1 MKNEKNEREIEGEKN
16 AAAELNR
23 GRRVAA
29 DLAKCAIFVVLM
41 IVSAFIK
48 IPFPLVPLTFQTVVA
63 VLAGLLLG
71 PLYGTAA
78 VGVYIFMGL
87 IGLPVFTSGGGFAYV
102 VQPTFG
108 YILGFAAA
116 AFVAGALCGRGKA
129 AQITLRGALLAS
141 VAGFLVNYIVGV
153 PYFLLIWHLQSD
165 LYAERSR
172 AVPVGRIF
180 GVACSTPARSPALNG
195 ISEKNEIARKTEI
208 YYLTKKYGFGIIEW
222 LFGEHA
228 LRNSHSN

>member
-1 MKNEKNEREIEGEKN
+1 MKNEKNEREIEMQGEKN

-29 DLAKCAIFVVLM
+29 ELAKCAIFVVLM
-41 IVSAFIK
+41 VVSAFIK

-153 PYFLLIWHLQSD
+153 PYFLLIWHFYMHNGGVWQAAVTYNLIYMPKD
-165 LYAERSR
+165 L
-172 AVPVGRIF
+172 
-180 GVACSTPARSPALNG
+180 ALCLL
-195 ISEKNEIARKTEI
+195 A
-208 YYLTKKYGFGIIEW
+208 GFLAW
-222 LFGEHA
+222 RVLPLLDR
-228 LRNSHSN
+228 LR

>member
-1 MKNEKNEREIEGEKN
+1 MKNEKNEREIEMQGEKN

-29 DLAKCAIFVVLM
+29 ELAKCAIFVVLM

-71 PLYGTAA
+71 SLYGTAA

-116 AFVAGALCGRGKA
+116 AFVAGALCGRDKA

-153 PYFLLIWHLQSD
+153 PYFLLIWHFYMHNGGVWQAAVTYNLIYMPKD
-165 LYAERSR
+165 L
-172 AVPVGRIF
+172 
-180 GVACSTPARSPALNG
+180 ALCLL
-195 ISEKNEIARKTEI
+195 A
-208 YYLTKKYGFGIIEW
+208 GFLAW
-222 LFGEHA
+222 RVRPLLDR
-228 LRNSHSN
+228 LR

>member
-1 MKNEKNEREIEGEKN
+1 MKNDKNEREIEMQGEKN

-23 GRRVAA
+23 GRRAA
-29 DLAKCAIFVVLM
+29 VDLAKCAIFVALM
-41 IVSAFIK
+41 VVSAFIK

-153 PYFLLIWHLQSD
+153 PYFLLIWHFYMHNGGVWQAAVTYNLIYMPKD
-165 LYAERSR
+165 L
-172 AVPVGRIF
+172 
-180 GVACSTPARSPALNG
+180 ALCLL
-195 ISEKNEIARKTEI
+195 A
-208 YYLTKKYGFGIIEW
+208 GFLAW
-222 LFGEHA
+222 RVRPLLDR
-228 LRNSHSN
+228 LR

>member
-1 MKNEKNEREIEGEKN
+1 MKNEKNEREIEMQGEKN

-29 DLAKCAIFVVLM
+29 ELAKCAIFVVLM
-41 IVSAFIK
+41 IVSAFIR

-71 PLYGTAA
+71 PVYGTAA

-87 IGLPVFTSGGGFAYV
+87 LGLPVFTNGGGFAYV

-153 PYFLLIWHLQSD
+153 PYFLLIWHFYMHNGGVWQAAVTYNLIYMPKD
-165 LYAERSR
+165 L
-172 AVPVGRIF
+172 
-180 GVACSTPARSPALNG
+180 ALCLL
-195 ISEKNEIARKTEI
+195 A
-208 YYLTKKYGFGIIEW
+208 GFLAW
-222 LFGEHA
+222 RVRPLLDR
-228 LRNSHSN
+228 LR

>member
-1 MKNEKNEREIEGEKN
+1 MKNDKNEREIEMQGEKN

-23 GRRVAA
+23 GRRAA
-29 DLAKCAIFVVLM
+29 VDLAKCAIFVALM
-41 IVSAFIK
+41 VVSAFIR

-71 PLYGTAA
+71 PVYGTAA
-78 VGVYIFMGL
+78 VGVYIVMGL
-87 IGLPVFTSGGGFAYV
+87 LGLPVFTNGGGFAYV

-153 PYFLLIWHLQSD
+153 PYFLLIWHFYMHNGGVWQAAVTYNLIYMPKD
-165 LYAERSR
+165 L
-172 AVPVGRIF
+172 
-180 GVACSTPARSPALNG
+180 ALCLL
-195 ISEKNEIARKTEI
+195 A
-208 YYLTKKYGFGIIEW
+208 GFLAW
-222 LFGEHA
+222 RVRPLLDR
-228 LRNSHSN
+228 LR

>member
-1 MKNEKNEREIEGEKN
+1 MKNEKNEREIEMQGEKN

-141 VAGFLVNYIVGV
+141 VAGFLVNYLVGV
-153 PYFLLIWHLQSD
+153 PYFLLIWHFYMHNGGVWQAAVTYNLIYMPKD
-165 LYAERSR
+165 L
-172 AVPVGRIF
+172 
-180 GVACSTPARSPALNG
+180 ALCLL
-195 ISEKNEIARKTEI
+195 A
-208 YYLTKKYGFGIIEW
+208 GFLAW
-222 LFGEHA
+222 RVRPLLDR
-228 LRNSHSN
+228 LR

>member
-1 MKNEKNEREIEGEKN
+1 MKNEKNEREIEMQGEKN

-23 GRRVAA
+23 GRRIAA

-41 IVSAFIK
+41 IVSAFIR
-48 IPFPLVPLTFQTVVA
+48 IPIPLVPLTFQTVVA

-87 IGLPVFTSGGGFAYV
+87 IGLPVFTNGGGFAYV

-116 AFVAGALCGRGKA
+116 AFVAGLICGKGK
-129 AQITLRGALLAS
+129 ISLLRALLAS
-141 VAGFLVNYIVGV
+141 FAGFLANYLVGV
-153 PYFLLIWHLQSD
+153 PYFLLIWHFYMNNGGVWQAAVTYNLIYMPKD
-165 LYAERSR
+165 LVLCLLAGFLAWRVRPLLER
-172 AVPVGRIF
+172 
-180 GVACSTPARSPALNG
+180 L
-195 ISEKNEIARKTEI
+195 
-208 YYLTKKYGFGIIEW
+208 
-222 LFGEHA
+222 H
-228 LRNSHSN
+228 

>member
-1 MKNEKNEREIEGEKN
+1 MKNDKNEREIEMQGEKN

-23 GRRVAA
+23 GRRAA
-29 DLAKCAIFVVLM
+29 VDLAKCAIFVALM
-41 IVSAFIK
+41 VVSAFIR

-71 PLYGTAA
+71 PVYGTAA

-87 IGLPVFTSGGGFAYV
+87 LGLPVFTNGGGFAYV

-116 AFVAGALCGRGKA
+116 VFVAGLICGKGKGA
-129 AQITLRGALLAS
+129 KITLRRALLAS

-153 PYFLLIWHLQSD
+153 PYFLLIWHFYMHNGGVWEASVTYNLVYMPKD
-165 LYAERSR
+165 LVLCLLAGFLAWRVRPLLER
-172 AVPVGRIF
+172 
-180 GVACSTPARSPALNG
+180 
-195 ISEKNEIARKTEI
+195 
-208 YYLTKKYGFGIIEW
+208 
-222 LFGEHA
+222 
-228 LRNSHSN
+228 LR

>member
-1 MKNEKNEREIEGEKN
+1 MKNDKNEPN
-16 AAAELNR
+16 AAAQKEAIAVRRR
-23 GRRVAA
+23 GRSIAVE
-29 DLAKCAIFVVLM
+29 LAKCAIFVVLM

-87 IGLPVFTSGGGFAYV
+87 IGLPVFTNGGGFAYV

-116 AFVAGALCGRGKA
+116 AFVAGLIGGKGK
-129 AQITLRGALLAS
+129 ITLLRAL
-141 VAGFLVNYIVGV
+141 VAGGIGFLVNYLVGV
-153 PYFLLIWHLQSD
+153 PYFLLIWHFYMHNGGVWEAAITYNF
-165 LYAERSR
+165 LYMPKDFALCLLAGFLAWRVRPLLER
-172 AVPVGRIF
+172 
-180 GVACSTPARSPALNG
+180 
-195 ISEKNEIARKTEI
+195 
-208 YYLTKKYGFGIIEW
+208 
-222 LFGEHA
+222 
-228 LRNSHSN
+228 LR

>member
-29 DLAKCAIFVVLM
+29 ELAKCAIFVVLM
-41 IVSAFIK
+41 VVSAFIK

-153 PYFLLIWHLQSD
+153 PYFLLIWHFYMHNGGVWQAAVTYNLIYMPKD
-165 LYAERSR
+165 L
-172 AVPVGRIF
+172 
-180 GVACSTPARSPALNG
+180 ALCLL
-195 ISEKNEIARKTEI
+195 A
-208 YYLTKKYGFGIIEW
+208 GFLAW
-222 LFGEHA
+222 RVRPLLDR
-228 LRNSHSN
+228 LR

>member
-1 MKNEKNEREIEGEKN
+1 MKNDKNEREIEMQGEKN

-23 GRRVAA
+23 GRRAA
-29 DLAKCAIFVVLM
+29 VDLAKCAIFVALM
-41 IVSAFIK
+41 VVSAFIR

-63 VLAGLLLG
+63 VLAGLLL
-71 PLYGTAA
+71 GTAA

-116 AFVAGALCGRGKA
+116 AFVAGALCGRRKA

-153 PYFLLIWHLQSD
+153 PYFLLIWHFYMHNGGVWQAAVTYNLIYMPKD
-165 LYAERSR
+165 L
-172 AVPVGRIF
+172 
-180 GVACSTPARSPALNG
+180 ALCLL
-195 ISEKNEIARKTEI
+195 A
-208 YYLTKKYGFGIIEW
+208 GFLAW
-222 LFGEHA
+222 RVRPLLDR
-228 LRNSHSN
+228 LR

>member
-41 IVSAFIK
+41 IVSAFIR

-71 PLYGTAA
+71 PVYGTAA

-116 AFVAGALCGRGKA
+116 AFVAGALCGRRKA

-153 PYFLLIWHLQSD
+153 PYFLLIWHFYMHNGGVWQAAVTYNLIYMPKD
-165 LYAERSR
+165 L
-172 AVPVGRIF
+172 
-180 GVACSTPARSPALNG
+180 ALCLL
-195 ISEKNEIARKTEI
+195 A
-208 YYLTKKYGFGIIEW
+208 GFLAW
-222 LFGEHA
+222 RVRPLLDR
-228 LRNSHSN
+228 LR

>member
-1 MKNEKNEREIEGEKN
+1 MKNEKNEREIEMQGEKN

-29 DLAKCAIFVVLM
+29 ELAKCAIFVVLM
-41 IVSAFIK
+41 VVSAFIK

-153 PYFLLIWHLQSD
+153 PYFLLIWHFYMHNGGVWQAAVTYNLIYMPKD
-165 LYAERSR
+165 LALCLLAGFLAWRVR
-172 AVPVGRIF
+172 PLL
-180 GVACSTPARSPALNG
+180 AR
-195 ISEKNEIARKTEI
+195 
-208 YYLTKKYGFGIIEW
+208 
-222 LFGEHA
+222 
-228 LRNSHSN
+228 LR

>member
-1 MKNEKNEREIEGEKN
+1 MKNSKNEIGHDGEKN
-16 AAAELNR
+16 VAAGLNR

-29 DLAKCAIFVVLM
+29 ELAKCAIFVVLM
-41 IVSAFIK
+41 VVSAFIK

-116 AFVAGALCGRGKA
+116 AFVAGALCGKGK
-129 AQITLRGALLAS
+129 ITLFRALLAS
-141 VAGFLVNYIVGV
+141 AAGFLVNYIVGV
-153 PYFLLIWHLQSD
+153 PYFLLIWHFYMHNGGVWQAAVTYNLIYMPKD
-165 LYAERSR
+165 L
-172 AVPVGRIF
+172 
-180 GVACSTPARSPALNG
+180 ALCLL
-195 ISEKNEIARKTEI
+195 A
-208 YYLTKKYGFGIIEW
+208 GFLAW
-222 LFGEHA
+222 RVRPL
-228 LRNSHSN
+228 LRRLP

>member
-29 DLAKCAIFVVLM
+29 ELAKCAIFVVLM
-41 IVSAFIK
+41 IVSAFIR

-153 PYFLLIWHLQSD
+153 PYFLLIWHFYMHNGGVWQAAVTYNLIYMPKD
-165 LYAERSR
+165 L
-172 AVPVGRIF
+172 
-180 GVACSTPARSPALNG
+180 ALCLL
-195 ISEKNEIARKTEI
+195 A
-208 YYLTKKYGFGIIEW
+208 GFLAW
-222 LFGEHA
+222 RVRPLLDR
-228 LRNSHSN
+228 LR

>member
-1 MKNEKNEREIEGEKN
+1 MKNSKNEIGHGEKN
-16 AAAELNR
+16 AAAGLNR

-116 AFVAGALCGRGKA
+116 AFVAGVLCGRGKA

-153 PYFLLIWHLQSD
+153 PYFLLIWHFYMHNGGGWQAAVTYNLIYMPKD
-165 LYAERSR
+165 L
-172 AVPVGRIF
+172 
-180 GVACSTPARSPALNG
+180 ALCLL
-195 ISEKNEIARKTEI
+195 A
-208 YYLTKKYGFGIIEW
+208 GFLAW
-222 LFGEHA
+222 RVRPLLDR
-228 LRNSHSN
+228 LR

>member
-1 MKNEKNEREIEGEKN
+1 MKNSKNEIGHDGEKN
-16 AAAELNR
+16 VAAGLNR

-29 DLAKCAIFVVLM
+29 ELAKCAIFVVLM
-41 IVSAFIK
+41 VVSAFIK

-141 VAGFLVNYIVGV
+141 VVGFLVNYIVGV
-153 PYFLLIWHLQSD
+153 PYFLLIWHFYMHNGGVWQAAVTYNLIYMPKD
-165 LYAERSR
+165 L
-172 AVPVGRIF
+172 
-180 GVACSTPARSPALNG
+180 ALCLL
-195 ISEKNEIARKTEI
+195 A
-208 YYLTKKYGFGIIEW
+208 GFLAW
-222 LFGEHA
+222 RVRPL
-228 LRNSHSN
+228 LRRLP

>member
-1 MKNEKNEREIEGEKN
+1 MKNEKNEREIEMQGEKN

-29 DLAKCAIFVVLM
+29 ELAKCAIFVVLM

-71 PLYGTAA
+71 PLCGTAA

-129 AQITLRGALLAS
+129 AQETLRGALLAC

-153 PYFLLIWHLQSD
+153 PYFLLIWHFYMHNGGVWQAAVTYNLIYMPKD
-165 LYAERSR
+165 L
-172 AVPVGRIF
+172 
-180 GVACSTPARSPALNG
+180 ALCLL
-195 ISEKNEIARKTEI
+195 A
-208 YYLTKKYGFGIIEW
+208 GFLAW
-222 LFGEHA
+222 RVRPLLDR
-228 LRNSHSN
+228 LR

>member
-1 MKNEKNEREIEGEKN
+1 MKNEKNEREIEMQGEKN

-29 DLAKCAIFVVLM
+29 ELAKCAIFVVLM
-41 IVSAFIK
+41 IVSAFIR

-153 PYFLLIWHLQSD
+153 PYFLLIWHFYMHNGGVWQAAVTYNLIYMPKD
-165 LYAERSR
+165 L
-172 AVPVGRIF
+172 
-180 GVACSTPARSPALNG
+180 ALCLL
-195 ISEKNEIARKTEI
+195 A
-208 YYLTKKYGFGIIEW
+208 GFLAW
-222 LFGEHA
+222 RVRPLLDR
-228 LRNSHSN
+228 LR

>member
-1 MKNEKNEREIEGEKN
+1 MKNEKNEREIEMQGEKN

-29 DLAKCAIFVVLM
+29 ELAKCAIFVVLM

-78 VGVYIFMGL
+78 VGVYIFMGF

-153 PYFLLIWHLQSD
+153 PYFLLIWHFYMHNGGVWQAAVTYNLIYMPKD
-165 LYAERSR
+165 L
-172 AVPVGRIF
+172 
-180 GVACSTPARSPALNG
+180 ALCLL
-195 ISEKNEIARKTEI
+195 A
-208 YYLTKKYGFGIIEW
+208 GFLAW
-222 LFGEHA
+222 RVRPLLDR
-228 LRNSHSN
+228 LR

>member
-1 MKNEKNEREIEGEKN
+1 MKNDKNEREIEMQGEKN

-29 DLAKCAIFVVLM
+29 ELAKCAIFVVLM
-41 IVSAFIK
+41 VVSAFIK

-153 PYFLLIWHLQSD
+153 PYFLLIWHFYMHNGGVWQAAVTYNLIYMPKD
-165 LYAERSR
+165 L
-172 AVPVGRIF
+172 
-180 GVACSTPARSPALNG
+180 ALCLL
-195 ISEKNEIARKTEI
+195 A
-208 YYLTKKYGFGIIEW
+208 GFLAW
-222 LFGEHA
+222 RVRPLLDR
-228 LRNSHSN
+228 LR

>member
-87 IGLPVFTSGGGFAYV
+87 VGLPVFTNGGGFAYV

-116 AFVAGALCGRGKA
+116 AFVAGLIGGKGKIILSRALIAGG
-129 AQITLRGALLAS
+129 I
-141 VAGFLVNYIVGV
+141 GFLVNYLVGV
-153 PYFLLIWHLQSD
+153 PYFLLIWHFYMHNGGVWQAAVTYNLIYMPKD
-165 LYAERSR
+165 LVLCFLA
-172 AVPVGRIF
+172 
-180 GVACSTPARSPALNG
+180 
-195 ISEKNEIARKTEI
+195 
-208 YYLTKKYGFGIIEW
+208 GFLAW
-222 LFGEHA
+222 RVRPLLDR
-228 LRNSHSN
+228 LR

>member
-1 MKNEKNEREIEGEKN
+1 MKNEKNEREIEMQGEKN

-29 DLAKCAIFVVLM
+29 ELAKCAIFVVLM
-41 IVSAFIK
+41 VVSAFIK

-153 PYFLLIWHLQSD
+153 PYFLLIWHFYMHNGGVWQAAVTYNLIYMPKD
-165 LYAERSR
+165 L
-172 AVPVGRIF
+172 
-180 GVACSTPARSPALNG
+180 ALCLL
-195 ISEKNEIARKTEI
+195 A
-208 YYLTKKYGFGIIEW
+208 GFLAW
-222 LFGEHA
+222 RVRPLLDR
-228 LRNSHSN
+228 LR

>member
-1 MKNEKNEREIEGEKN
+1 MKNSKNEIGHGEKN

-23 GRRVAA
+23 GRRAA
-29 DLAKCAIFVVLM
+29 VDLAKCAIFVALM
-41 IVSAFIK
+41 VVSAFIR

-71 PLYGTAA
+71 PVYGTAA

-153 PYFLLIWHLQSD
+153 PYFLLIWHFYMHNGGVWQAAVTYNLIYMPKD
-165 LYAERSR
+165 L
-172 AVPVGRIF
+172 
-180 GVACSTPARSPALNG
+180 ALCLL
-195 ISEKNEIARKTEI
+195 A
-208 YYLTKKYGFGIIEW
+208 GFLAW
-222 LFGEHA
+222 RVRPLLDR
-228 LRNSHSN
+228 LR

>member
-1 MKNEKNEREIEGEKN
+1 MKNEKNEREIEMQGEKN

-29 DLAKCAIFVVLM
+29 ELAKCAIFVVLM

-71 PLYGTAA
+71 ALYGTAA

-141 VAGFLVNYIVGV
+141 IAGFLVNYIVGV
-153 PYFLLIWHLQSD
+153 PYFLLIWHFYMHNGGVWQAAVTYNLIYMPKD
-165 LYAERSR
+165 L
-172 AVPVGRIF
+172 
-180 GVACSTPARSPALNG
+180 ALCLL
-195 ISEKNEIARKTEI
+195 A
-208 YYLTKKYGFGIIEW
+208 GFLAW
-222 LFGEHA
+222 RVRPLLDR
-228 LRNSHSN
+228 LR

>member
-1 MKNEKNEREIEGEKN
+1 MKNEKNEREIEMQREKN

-29 DLAKCAIFVVLM
+29 ELAKCAIFVVLM

-71 PLYGTAA
+71 PLYSTAA

-108 YILGFAAA
+108 YILGFAAG

-153 PYFLLIWHLQSD
+153 PYFLLIWHFYMHNGGVWQAAVTYNLIYMPKD
-165 LYAERSR
+165 L
-172 AVPVGRIF
+172 
-180 GVACSTPARSPALNG
+180 ALCLL
-195 ISEKNEIARKTEI
+195 A
-208 YYLTKKYGFGIIEW
+208 GFLAW
-222 LFGEHA
+222 RVRPLLDR
-228 LRNSHSN
+228 LR

>member
-1 MKNEKNEREIEGEKN
+1 M
-16 AAAELNR
+16 NR
-23 GRRVAA
+23 GRRTAVE
-29 DLAKCAIFVVLM
+29 LAKCAIFVVLM

-153 PYFLLIWHLQSD
+153 PYFLLIWHFYMHNGGVWQAAVTYNLIYMPKD
-165 LYAERSR
+165 L
-172 AVPVGRIF
+172 
-180 GVACSTPARSPALNG
+180 ALCLL
-195 ISEKNEIARKTEI
+195 A
-208 YYLTKKYGFGIIEW
+208 GFLAW
-222 LFGEHA
+222 RVRPLLDR
-228 LRNSHSN
+228 LR

>member
-1 MKNEKNEREIEGEKN
+1 MKNEKNEREIEMQGEKN

-29 DLAKCAIFVVLM
+29 ELAKCAIFVVLM
-41 IVSAFIK
+41 VVSAFIK

-87 IGLPVFTSGGGFAYV
+87 LGLPVFTSGGGFAYV

-153 PYFLLIWHLQSD
+153 PYFLLIWHF
-165 LYAERSR
+165 YM
-172 AVPVGRIF
+172 
-180 GVACSTPARSPALNG
+180 LNG
-195 ISEKNEIARKTEI
+195 GVWQAAVTYNLI
-208 YYLTKKYGFGIIEW
+208 YMPKDLALCLLAGFLAW
-222 LFGEHA
+222 RVRPLLDR
-228 LRNSHSN
+228 LR

>member
-1 MKNEKNEREIEGEKN
+1 MKNEKNEREIEMQGEKN

-29 DLAKCAIFVVLM
+29 ELAKCAIFVVLM
-41 IVSAFIK
+41 IVSAFIR

-87 IGLPVFTSGGGFAYV
+87 LGLPVFTSGGGFAYV

-153 PYFLLIWHLQSD
+153 PYFLLIWHFYMHNGGVWQAAVTYNLIYMPKD
-165 LYAERSR
+165 L
-172 AVPVGRIF
+172 
-180 GVACSTPARSPALNG
+180 ALCLL
-195 ISEKNEIARKTEI
+195 A
-208 YYLTKKYGFGIIEW
+208 GFLAW
-222 LFGEHA
+222 RVRPLLDR
-228 LRNSHSN
+228 LR

>member
-1 MKNEKNEREIEGEKN
+1 MKNEKNEREIEMQREKN

-23 GRRVAA
+23 GQRVAA
-29 DLAKCAIFVVLM
+29 VLAKCAIFVVLM

-116 AFVAGALCGRGKA
+116 AFVGGGLCGRGKA

-153 PYFLLIWHLQSD
+153 PYFLLIWHFYMHNGGVWQAAVTYNLIYMPKD
-165 LYAERSR
+165 L
-172 AVPVGRIF
+172 
-180 GVACSTPARSPALNG
+180 ALCLL
-195 ISEKNEIARKTEI
+195 A
-208 YYLTKKYGFGIIEW
+208 GFLAW
-222 LFGEHA
+222 RVRPLLDR
-228 LRNSHSN
+228 LR

>member
-1 MKNEKNEREIEGEKN
+1 MKNEKNEREIEMQGEKN

-153 PYFLLIWHLQSD
+153 PYFLLIWHFYMHNGGVWQAAVTYNLIYMPKD
-165 LYAERSR
+165 L
-172 AVPVGRIF
+172 
-180 GVACSTPARSPALNG
+180 ALCLL
-195 ISEKNEIARKTEI
+195 A
-208 YYLTKKYGFGIIEW
+208 GFLAW
-222 LFGEHA
+222 RVRPLLDR
-228 LRNSHSN
+228 LR

>member
-1 MKNEKNEREIEGEKN
+1 MKNDKNEREIEMQGEKN

-23 GRRVAA
+23 GRRAA
-29 DLAKCAIFVVLM
+29 VDLAKCAIFVALM
-41 IVSAFIK
+41 VVSAFIR

-153 PYFLLIWHLQSD
+153 PYFLLIWHFYMHNGGVWQAAVTYNLIYMPKD
-165 LYAERSR
+165 L
-172 AVPVGRIF
+172 
-180 GVACSTPARSPALNG
+180 ALCLL
-195 ISEKNEIARKTEI
+195 A
-208 YYLTKKYGFGIIEW
+208 GFLAW
-222 LFGEHA
+222 RVRPLLDR
-228 LRNSHSN
+228 LR

>member
-1 MKNEKNEREIEGEKN
+1 MKNDKNEREIEMQGEKN

-23 GRRVAA
+23 GRRAA
-29 DLAKCAIFVVLM
+29 VDLAKCAIFVALM
-41 IVSAFIK
+41 VVSAFIR

-71 PLYGTAA
+71 PVYGTAA

-87 IGLPVFTSGGGFAYV
+87 LGLPVFTNGGGFAYV

-116 AFVAGALCGRGKA
+116 AFVAGALCGRRKA

-153 PYFLLIWHLQSD
+153 PYFLLIWHFYMHNGGVWQAAVTYNLIYMPKD
-165 LYAERSR
+165 L
-172 AVPVGRIF
+172 
-180 GVACSTPARSPALNG
+180 ALCLL
-195 ISEKNEIARKTEI
+195 A
-208 YYLTKKYGFGIIEW
+208 GFLAW
-222 LFGEHA
+222 RVRPLLDR
-228 LRNSHSN
+228 LR

>member
-153 PYFLLIWHLQSD
+153 PYFLLIWHFYMHNGGVWQAAVTYNLIYMPKD
-165 LYAERSR
+165 L
-172 AVPVGRIF
+172 
-180 GVACSTPARSPALNG
+180 ALCLL
-195 ISEKNEIARKTEI
+195 A
-208 YYLTKKYGFGIIEW
+208 GFLAW
-222 LFGEHA
+222 RVRPLLDR
-228 LRNSHSN
+228 LR